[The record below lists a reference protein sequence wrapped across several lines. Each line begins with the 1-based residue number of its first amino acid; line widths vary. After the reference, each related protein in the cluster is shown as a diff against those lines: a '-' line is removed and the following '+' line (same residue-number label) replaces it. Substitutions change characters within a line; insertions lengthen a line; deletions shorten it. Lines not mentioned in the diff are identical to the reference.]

1 MFKSFCC
8 ALPALFTASVLLTGC
23 SDKSP
28 APTAGK
34 GHEEAGHEEHA
45 HEHATVGPHGGDIVE
60 LGSEEYHAEIVH
72 EGEATV
78 YILDSSAKAPVAI
91 DAADVTINISHDGK
105 AEQFKLAA
113 KAAAGDGAGKSSQFT
128 LADPEL
134 VADLSEGHAEV
145 QLVVTI
151 NGKQYRGTLEHDH
164 EEGAEHAH

>member
-1 MFKSFCC
+1 MSKSFCC
-8 ALPALFTASVLLTGC
+8 TLPTLFVVSLIMIGC
-23 SDKSP
+23 SEKSP
-28 APTAGK
+28 TPTAEK
-34 GHEEAGHEEHA
+34 GHEEAGHEDHA

-91 DAADVTINISHDGK
+91 DTADVTINISHDGK

-113 KAAAGDGAGKSSQFT
+113 KPAAGDGAGKSSQFS

-151 NGKQYRGTLEHDH
+151 NGTQFRGTLEHDH

>member
-8 ALPALFTASVLLTGC
+8 TLPALFTVSLILIGC
-23 SDKSP
+23 SEKSP
-28 APTAGK
+28 APSAAK

-91 DAADVTINISHDGK
+91 NAADVTINISHDGK

-113 KAAAGDGAGKSSQFT
+113 KPAIGDGAGTSSQFT